1 MRIDIHGHVFMDPR
15 LVTSASG
22 TPFMSAEQQLEVMEQ
37 KGIDMTVILPL
48 ASAEAPAEKQSIG
61 EILAICEK
69 HPGKFIP
76 FFNVDPR
83 LPRDPMKITV
93 EEHYAVLAQ
102 CRELGFKGLG
112 EVTARVYWDDHPM
125 QCLLAACEKVGFPVT
140 FHTITPDVNSYG
152 VLDELGMP
160 QFEKC
165 LQAFP
170 DLVFFGH
177 SQGFWSEISG
187 DVTLETK
194 NIYPKTPVVEGGVIK
209 RLMREYPGVYGDL
222 SAGSGL
228 NALQRDPVHAYA
240 FMEEF
245 QDRLLL
251 GQDYCSPTN
260 DMQHVEWLTAARD
273 EGNISDDV
281 YEKIMWKNAN
291 RVLNLGLEDE

>member
-1 MRIDIHGHVFMDPR
+1 MRIDIHAHVYADPR
-15 LVTSASG
+15 FVMPSTG
-22 TPFMSAEQQLEVMEQ
+22 TPFMSAEQQLEVMKQ
-37 KGIDMTVILPL
+37 KGIDMAVILPL
-48 ASAEAPAEKQSIG
+48 ASAEAPAEKQSMG
-61 EILAICEK
+61 EVLGICEK
-69 HPGKFIP
+69 YPGKFIP
-76 FFNVDPR
+76 FYNVDPR

-125 QCLLAACEKVGFPVT
+125 ECLLGACEKVGFPVT

-160 QFEKC
+160 RFEKC
-165 LQAFP
+165 LQKFP
-170 DLVFFGH
+170 DLIFFGH

-228 NALQRDPVHAYA
+228 NALQRDPMHAYA

-251 GQDYCSPTN
+251 GQDYCSPKN
-260 DMQHVEWLTAARD
+260 HMEHVEWLTAARD
-273 EGNISDDV
+273 ERNISEEV

-291 RVLNLGLEDE
+291 RVLNLGLE